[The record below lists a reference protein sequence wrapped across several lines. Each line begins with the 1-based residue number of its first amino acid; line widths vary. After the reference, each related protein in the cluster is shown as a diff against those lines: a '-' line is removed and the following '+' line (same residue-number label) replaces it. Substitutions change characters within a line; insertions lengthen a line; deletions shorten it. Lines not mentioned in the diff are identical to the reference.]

1 MARKHKKT
9 KQSGR
14 TFSLLGR
21 KDLRTK
27 KAKEARRGLGALL
40 KVLAMVG
47 VLGGII
53 VGLVYLNQYVVQRG
67 ETSSEPGVLKLVDAP
82 DWVNDAIKE
91 KIYSAA
97 QAGGED
103 FKIDEQVAETVQQN
117 IAACVPWLINVTVQA
132 THDSLLISGQWRKPL
147 GLVEIGKKY
156 YIDADCVVLDYV
168 PIVTLP
174 IVRITGL
181 ATDPD
186 WSGPQPGEVWE
197 KDDLAAAIDI
207 LFRLDR
213 MDSLVTAEK
222 PLIFEIDSIDV
233 SNFDGRYSRNKPHIE
248 LYAKDGTKIVWGAEI
263 GKWSEYLE
271 VTDTEKIGR
280 LYNFY
285 KQNGTLLGTAKYIN
299 LCDPQDYIFQPV
311 DEY

>member
-1 MARKHKKT
+1 MVRKQKKT
-9 KQSGR
+9 KSSGR

-27 KAKEARRGLGALL
+27 KAKEARRGLGVLL
-40 KVLAMVG
+40 KALAMVG
-47 VLGGII
+47 VLGAIM
-53 VGLVYLNQYVVQRG
+53 VGLVYLNQYVERR
-67 ETSSEPGVLKLVDAP
+67 SEITGNSGVLKLVDAP
-82 DWVNDAIKE
+82 AWVNDVLKN

-117 IAACVPWLINVTVQA
+117 IAAYVPWLEDVTVQA
-132 THDSLLISGQWRKPL
+132 THDSLLISGRWRKPL
-147 GLVEIGKKY
+147 GLVEIGQKY
-156 YIDADCVVLDYV
+156 YVDADRVVLDYV
-168 PIVTLP
+168 AIESLP

-181 ATDPD
+181 ATDRP
-186 WSGPQPGEVWE
+186 PQPGDVWE
-197 KDDLAAAIDI
+197 KDDLAAAVDI

-222 PLIFEIDSIDV
+222 PLLFEINSIDV
-233 SNFDGRYSRNKPHIE
+233 SNFDGRYSPNKPHIE
-248 LYAKDGTKIVWGAEI
+248 LYAKDGTRIVWGAEI
-263 GKWSEYLE
+263 GKWSEHLE
-271 VTDTEKIGR
+271 VTDTDKIGR

-299 LCDPQDYIFQPV
+299 LCDPQDHIPQPV

>member
-1 MARKHKKT
+1 MVRKQKKT
-9 KQSGR
+9 KSSGR
-14 TFSLLGR
+14 TFSLVGR

-27 KAKEARRGLGALL
+27 KAKEARRGLGVLL
-40 KVLAMVG
+40 KALAMVG

-53 VGLVYLNQYVVQRG
+53 VGIAYLTRYVEKRS
-67 ETSSEPGVLKLVDAP
+67 ETADESGVLKLVDAP
-82 DWVNDAIKE
+82 SWVNNAIKE

-103 FKIDEQVAETVQQN
+103 FKIDEHVAETVQQN
-117 IAACVPWLINVTVQA
+117 IASLVPWLVDVTVQA
-132 THDSLLISGQWRKPL
+132 THDSLLISGRWRKPL
-147 GLVEIGKKY
+147 GLVEVGQKY
-156 YIDADCVVLDYV
+156 YVDANCVVLDYV
-168 PIVTLP
+168 PIESLP

-181 ATDPD
+181 ATERA
-186 WSGPQPGEVWE
+186 PQPGSIWE
-197 KDDLAAAIDI
+197 KDDLAAAVDI

-222 PLIFEIDSIDV
+222 PLLFEIDSIDV
-233 SNFDGRYSRNKPHIE
+233 SNFDGRYSPNKPHIE
-248 LYAKDGTKIVWGAEI
+248 LYAKDGTKIIWGAEI
-263 GKWSEYLE
+263 GKWSEHLE

-299 LCDPQDYIFQPV
+299 LCDPQDYIPQPV